1 MFSTFIQNQVGRQWM
16 ERNIKTGKQDGFTI
30 LELMIVMT
38 IIAILVAIAIPMY
51 QQVLVRSRETVLLDN
66 QRAINEVIDQYTAD
80 KKKAPQSLQD
90 LVDAHYFR
98 EIPIDGITKMPD
110 WIPKM
115 DSGVS
120 YTDQTESGIGNVCS
134 ASSAIS
140 SDGQTPYNT
149 WGPNCP

>member
-1 MFSTFIQNQVGRQWM
+1 M
-16 ERNIKTGKQDGFTI
+16 ERNTKTGNQDGFTI

-38 IIAILVAIAIPMY
+38 IIAILAAIAIPQYMAT
-51 QQVLVRSRETVLLDN
+51 LVRAKETVLLDN

-98 EIPIDGITKMPD
+98 EIPIDPITKMPD
-110 WIPKM
+110 WVPKM

-120 YTDQTESGIGNVCS
+120 YTDQTDSGIGNVCS
-134 ASSAIS
+134 ASSGIS

>member
-1 MFSTFIQNQVGRQWM
+1 M
-16 ERNIKTGKQDGFTI
+16 ERNIKTGKQAGFTI

-51 QQVLVRSRETVLLDN
+51 QQVLLRAKETVLLDN
-66 QRAINEVIDQYTAD
+66 QRTINEVIDQYTAD

-98 EIPIDGITKMPD
+98 EIPIDPITNMRD

-120 YTDQTESGIGNVCS
+120 YTDQTESGMGNVCS

-140 SDGQTPYNT
+140 SDGQTPYNAL
-149 WGPNCP
+149 GPNCP

>member
-1 MFSTFIQNQVGRQWM
+1 M
-16 ERNIKTGKQDGFTI
+16 ERNTKTGRQNGFTI

-38 IIAILVAIAIPMY
+38 IIAILAAIAIPQYMAT
-51 QQVLVRSRETVLLDN
+51 LVRAKETVLLDN

-98 EIPIDGITKMPD
+98 EIPIDPITKMPD
-110 WIPKM
+110 WVPKM

-120 YTDQTESGIGNVCS
+120 YTDQTDSGIGNVCS
-134 ASSAIS
+134 ASSGIS

>member
-1 MFSTFIQNQVGRQWM
+1 M

>member
-1 MFSTFIQNQVGRQWM
+1 
-16 ERNIKTGKQDGFTI
+16 
-30 LELMIVMT
+30 MIVMT

-51 QQVLVRSRETVLLDN
+51 QAVLLRSKETVLLDN

-98 EIPIDGITKMPD
+98 EIPIDGITGMRD

-120 YTDQTESGIGNVCS
+120 YTDQTESGMGNVCS
-134 ASSAIS
+134 ASSLTS
-140 SDGQTPYNT
+140 SDGQTAYNT

>member
-1 MFSTFIQNQVGRQWM
+1 M
-16 ERNIKTGKQDGFTI
+16 ERNTKTGKTAGFTI

-51 QQVLVRSRETVLLDN
+51 QATLVRAKESVLMDN

-98 EIPIDGITKMPD
+98 EVPKDPITDSRDT
-110 WIPKM
+110 WVPKM
-115 DSGVS
+115 NTGVS
-120 YTDQTESGIGNVCS
+120 YTDQTDSGMGNVCS
-134 ASSAIS
+134 GSSAVS
-140 SDGQTPYNT
+140 SDGVSTYNT

>member
-1 MFSTFIQNQVGRQWM
+1 QMGRQWM
-16 ERNIKTGKQDGFTI
+16 ERNIKIGKQGFTI

-38 IIAILVAIAIPMY
+38 IIAILVAIAIPAY
-51 QQVLVRSRETVLLDN
+51 QSVLLRAKETVLLDN
-66 QRAINEVIDQYTAD
+66 QRAINETIDQYTAD

-98 EIPIDGITKMPD
+98 EIPKDPITD
-110 WIPKM
+110 SRDTWVPKM

-120 YTDQTESGIGNVCS
+120 YADQTDSGMGNVCS
-134 ASSAIS
+134 GASMLS
-140 SDGQTPYNT
+140 SDGTTTYNS

>member
-1 MFSTFIQNQVGRQWM
+1 
-16 ERNIKTGKQDGFTI
+16 
-30 LELMIVMT
+30 
-38 IIAILVAIAIPMY
+38 MY

>member
-1 MFSTFIQNQVGRQWM
+1 M
-16 ERNIKTGKQDGFTI
+16 ERNTRTGRQAGFTI

-51 QQVLVRSRETVLLDN
+51 QAVLLRARETVLLDN

-80 KKKAPQSLQD
+80 KKKAPQSMQD

-98 EIPIDGITKMPD
+98 EVPKDPITERED
-110 WIPKM
+110 WVPKM

-120 YTDQTESGIGNVCS
+120 YTDQTESGMVNVCS
-134 ASSAIS
+134 ASSQVS
-140 SDGQTPYNT
+140 SDGQTTYNT

>member
-1 MFSTFIQNQVGRQWM
+1 M
-16 ERNIKTGKQDGFTI
+16 ERNTKTGKQNGFTI

-38 IIAILVAIAIPMY
+38 IIAILAAIAIPQYM
-51 QQVLVRSRETVLLDN
+51 QTLVRAKETVLLDN

-98 EIPIDGITKMPD
+98 EIPIDPITKMPD
-110 WIPKM
+110 WVPKM

-134 ASSAIS
+134 ASSGIS

>member
-1 MFSTFIQNQVGRQWM
+1 MEQNTV
-16 ERNIKTGKQDGFTI
+16 TGKQQGFTI

-51 QQVLVRSRETVLLDN
+51 QAVLLRARETVLLDN

-98 EIPIDGITKMPD
+98 EVPIDPVTERTD

-120 YTDQTESGIGNVCS
+120 YTDQTESGLVNVCS
-134 ASSAIS
+134 ASSQVS
-140 SDGQTPYNT
+140 SDGQTTYNT

>member
-1 MFSTFIQNQVGRQWM
+1 M
-16 ERNIKTGKQDGFTI
+16 ERNIKTGKPAGFTI

-51 QQVLVRSRETVLLDN
+51 QQVLLRAKETVLLDN

-98 EIPIDGITKMPD
+98 EIPIDPITNMRD

-120 YTDQTESGIGNVCS
+120 YTDQTESGMGNVCS

-149 WGPNCP
+149 LGPNCP

>member
-1 MFSTFIQNQVGRQWM
+1 M
-16 ERNIKTGKQDGFTI
+16 ERNTRTGKQTGFTI

-51 QQVLVRSRETVLLDN
+51 QAVLLRSKETVLLDN

-98 EIPIDGITKMPD
+98 EIPLDGITGKPD

-120 YTDQTESGIGNVCS
+120 YTDQTESGMGNVCS
-134 ASSAIS
+134 SSSQVS
-140 SDGQTPYNT
+140 SDGQTTYNT

>member
-1 MFSTFIQNQVGRQWM
+1 M
-16 ERNIKTGKQDGFTI
+16 EPNTVTGKQDGFTI

-51 QQVLVRSRETVLLDN
+51 QAVLLRSRETVLLDN

-98 EIPIDGITKMPD
+98 EVPIDPVTEMRD

-120 YTDQTESGIGNVCS
+120 YTDQTESGMVNVCS
-134 ASSAIS
+134 ASSKVS

>member
-1 MFSTFIQNQVGRQWM
+1 M
-16 ERNIKTGKQDGFTI
+16 ERNIRTGRQTGFTI

-51 QQVLVRSRETVLLDN
+51 QAVLLRSKETVLLDN

-98 EIPIDGITKMPD
+98 EIPVDPITGMRD

-120 YTDQTESGIGNVCS
+120 YTDQTESGMGNVCS
-134 ASSAIS
+134 ASSLIS

>member
-1 MFSTFIQNQVGRQWM
+1 M
-16 ERNIKTGKQDGFTI
+16 ERNIRTGRQTGFTI

-51 QQVLVRSRETVLLDN
+51 QAVLLRSKETVMLDN

-98 EIPIDGITKMPD
+98 EIPVDGITGKPD

-120 YTDQTESGIGNVCS
+120 YTDQTESGMGNVCS
-134 ASSAIS
+134 SSSQVS
-140 SDGQTPYNT
+140 SDGQTTYNT

>member
-1 MFSTFIQNQVGRQWM
+1 
-16 ERNIKTGKQDGFTI
+16 
-30 LELMIVMT
+30 MIVMT

-51 QQVLVRSRETVLLDN
+51 QAVLLRARETVLLDN

-80 KKKAPQSLQD
+80 KKKAPQSLRD

-98 EIPIDGITKMPD
+98 EVPKDPITERED

-120 YTDQTESGIGNVCS
+120 YTDQTESGMVNVCS
-134 ASSAIS
+134 ASSQVS

>member
-1 MFSTFIQNQVGRQWM
+1 M
-16 ERNIKTGKQDGFTI
+16 ERNTKTGKQDGFTI

-38 IIAILVAIAIPMY
+38 IIAILAAIAIPQY
-51 QQVLVRSRETVLLDN
+51 IATLVRAKETVLLDN

-98 EIPIDGITKMPD
+98 EIPKDPITNMPD
-110 WIPKM
+110 WVPKM

-134 ASSAIS
+134 ASSGIS
-140 SDGQTPYNT
+140 SDGQTPYNS

>member
-1 MFSTFIQNQVGRQWM
+1 M
-16 ERNIKTGKQDGFTI
+16 ERNTRTGRQAGFTI

-51 QQVLVRSRETVLLDN
+51 QAVLLRARETVLLDN

-80 KKKAPQSLQD
+80 KKKAPQSMQD

-98 EIPIDGITKMPD
+98 EVPKDPITERED
-110 WIPKM
+110 WVPKM

-120 YTDQTESGIGNVCS
+120 YTDQTESGMVNVCS
-134 ASSAIS
+134 ASSQTS
-140 SDGQTPYNT
+140 SDGQTTYNT

>member
-1 MFSTFIQNQVGRQWM
+1 M

-38 IIAILVAIAIPMY
+38 IIAILAAIAIPQYMAT
-51 QQVLVRSRETVLLDN
+51 LLRAKETVLLDN
-66 QRAINEVIDQYTAD
+66 QRTINEVIDQYTAD

-98 EIPIDGITKMPD
+98 EIPKDPITNMTD

-134 ASSAIS
+134 SSSAIS

>member
-1 MFSTFIQNQVGRQWM
+1 M
-16 ERNIKTGKQDGFTI
+16 ERNIKTGKQTGFTI

-38 IIAILVAIAIPMY
+38 IIAILVTIAIPMY
-51 QQVLVRSRETVLLDN
+51 QAVLLRSRETVLLDN

-98 EIPIDGITKMPD
+98 EVPIDPITGSKD
-110 WIPKM
+110 SWIHKM
-115 DSGVS
+115 DTGVS
-120 YTDQTESGIGNVCS
+120 YTDQTESGLGNVCS
-134 ASSAIS
+134 GSSAIS

>member
-1 MFSTFIQNQVGRQWM
+1 M
-16 ERNIKTGKQDGFTI
+16 ERNTKTGRQEGFTI

-38 IIAILVAIAIPMY
+38 IIAILAAIAIPQYMAT
-51 QQVLVRSRETVLLDN
+51 LVRAKETVLLDN

-80 KKKAPQSLQD
+80 KKKAPQSMQD

-98 EIPIDGITKMPD
+98 EVPIDPITEMRD

-120 YTDQTESGIGNVCS
+120 YTDQTESGMVNVCS
-134 ASSAIS
+134 SSSKVS
-140 SDGQTPYNT
+140 SDGQTTYNT

>member
-1 MFSTFIQNQVGRQWM
+1 M
-16 ERNIKTGKQDGFTI
+16 ERNTKTGKQDGFTI

-38 IIAILVAIAIPMY
+38 IIAILAAIAIPQYM
-51 QQVLVRSRETVLLDN
+51 QTLVRAKETVLLDN

-98 EIPIDGITKMPD
+98 EIPIDPITKMPD
-110 WIPKM
+110 WVPKM

-134 ASSAIS
+134 ASSGIS
-140 SDGQTPYNT
+140 SDGQTPYNS

>member
-1 MFSTFIQNQVGRQWM
+1 M
-16 ERNIKTGKQDGFTI
+16 ERNIKTGKRAGFTI

-51 QQVLVRSRETVLLDN
+51 QAVLLRSKETVLLDN

-98 EIPIDGITKMPD
+98 EVPVDPITGMRD

-120 YTDQTESGIGNVCS
+120 YTDQTESGMGNVCS
-134 ASSAIS
+134 ASAGIS